1 VCVCVSVCVCVR
13 ERERERDRDR
23 ETEREYVFVCLGGRG
38 NSGDKPQTNV
48 SLKLVHAAAQDEES
62 AQEEMDIYTILCTAC
77 CTHYTRYIA

>member
-1 VCVCVSVCVCVR
+1 
-13 ERERERDRDR
+13 
-23 ETEREYVFVCLGGRG
+23 VFVCLGGRG